1 MNIWTFPLFLGAAD
15 LTMILRVWA
24 IFNRSRTILGTLL
37 TLLSLTIIFAVLA
50 TSINDKRVEHFV
62 IDQIL
67 DISICEGDPVAHT
80 WISVAAILQITE
92 GVAMSS
98 LVILQFVQQSVHMY
112 RMTKRWEINRYMNL
126 LVKQGALYFLA
137 YVSLL
142 SFPYISSAAMKYRKQ
157 TLPSQLMVTFRH
169 STFCFSLINVLNASG
184 KLPAGGWQKISLYIL
199 EIVPM
204 YTLTPRFI
212 MGLKEVYARDVQ
224 GRHWSRI
231 NTVFGLWLSDHGVD
245 GAAVELTDIE
255 RNDGLVGVEESPTA
269 TRMSAGTS

>member
-1 MNIWTFPLFLGAAD
+1 
-15 LTMILRVWA
+15 
-24 IFNRSRTILGTLL
+24 
-37 TLLSLTIIFAVLA
+37 
-50 TSINDKRVEHFV
+50 
-62 IDQIL
+62 
-67 DISICEGDPVAHT
+67 
-80 WISVAAILQITE
+80 
-92 GVAMSS
+92 
-98 LVILQFVQQSVHMY
+98 
-112 RMTKRWEINRYMNL
+112 MNL

-142 SFPYISSAAMKYRKQ
+142 SFPYISSAAMKHRKQ
-157 TLPSQLMVTFRH
+157 TLPNQLT
-169 STFCFSLINVLNASG
+169 
-184 KLPAGGWQKISLYIL
+184 LPTGGWQKISLYIL
-199 EIVPM
+199 EVVPI

-212 MGLKEVYARDVQ
+212 MGLKEAYARDVQ